1 MRKPFFCAFSV
12 MISREKK
19 VVLRFLGVYV
29 ILGVL
34 FCYTCEVVS
43 LLVLLVLFSLSC
55 VLLCS
60 NSQTPVN
67 IKKGI
72 AFMYP
77 ANTYIAPSVVHMFAG
92 SFVFMVITSIPYVEG
107 YVINSGIRAQNRRL
121 ALEKFIRSLSPSKFS
136 LDIGK

>member
-77 ANTYIAPSVVHMFAG
+77 ASTYIAPSVVHMFAG
-92 SFVFMVITSIPYVEG
+92 SSVFMVITSIPYVEG

>member
-1 MRKPFFCAFSV
+1 M
-12 MISREKK
+12 
-19 VVLRFLGVYV
+19 VLRF
-29 ILGVL
+29 L
-34 FCYTCEVVS
+34 FCYTCEAVS
-43 LLVLLVLFSLSC
+43 LLVWFVLFVRLVLLVLFSLSC

-92 SFVFMVITSIPYVEG
+92 SSVFMVITSIPYVEG